1 MEQRFGYQIIMC
13 GILGNFGF
21 IEHLDFNNHLK
32 VINEPLLRRGP
43 DQKNSIDVQNFLATH
58 SRLTIHGSA
67 DDGIQPVRFKNLIIL
82 FNGNLYNKDS
92 LKLDLEREGYSF
104 HGVSD
109 TEVVAVS
116 LYHWGNT
123 AFSKFNGFFFYCLL

>member
-1 MEQRFGYQIIMC
+1 MA
-13 GILGNFGF
+13 
-21 IEHLDFNNHLK
+21 
-32 VINEPLLRRGP
+32 
-43 DQKNSIDVQNFLATH
+43 VQ
-58 SRLTIHGSA
+58 
-67 DDGIQPVRFKNLIIL
+67 DDGVQPVRFKNLIIL